1 MGVRVNETRH
11 DHITLSVHCLF
22 VWICTAEVVGGAYGK
37 DLPIA
42 EKDSAI
48 GDEA

>member
-1 MGVRVNETRH
+1 M
-11 DHITLSVHCLF
+11 TLSVQCLF
-22 VWICTAEVVGGAYGK
+22 VGICTAEVVRGAYGK